1 MAKVSRKKVK
11 KEVKMPDR
19 KKTLMKKVLRITAV
33 LAVIAASVF
42 AIRNSRYF
50 KLESIEVAD
59 ISRAA
64 GALETDGSLQVNMG
78 RNIFDIDIA
87 SLASRIE
94 ESYPA
99 IKKAVVRR
107 ILPNRLEID
116 IIPRLP
122 IAKIK
127 DRRGYFP
134 VDETGMVLSMDIKSG
149 KAVPVIIG
157 FSMWRRPTT
166 GERLTN
172 KRLEN
177 TVRLIDAINETS
189 VSRDYGIT
197 TIEASN
203 YRNLSFHLDNGI
215 EVKIGG
221 EDFPGRLRKLKETLA
236 ERDLDKDNIKYI
248 DLRFKDVVIG
258 PK

>member
-1 MAKVSRKKVK
+1 MAKGSRKKIR
-11 KEVKMPDR
+11 KEKETPDA
-19 KKTLMKKVLRITAV
+19 KKTLAKKALRIALV
-33 LAVIAASVF
+33 LAVIAAAGL

-50 KLESIEVAD
+50 KLESVEVVDVSCA
-59 ISRAA
+59 AA
-64 GALETDGSLQVNMG
+64 GLETDGSLQANMG

-94 ESYPA
+94 TTYPA
-99 IKKAVVRR
+99 IKKAVVKR

-122 IAKIK
+122 VAKIK

-134 VDETGMVLSMDIKSG
+134 VDKTGMVLSPDMKSG
-149 KAVPVIIG
+149 RLPVIIG
-157 FSMWRRPTT
+157 FSMWRRPRA
-166 GERLTN
+166 GERLKN
-172 KRLEN
+172 EQLKN
-177 TVRLIDAINETS
+177 TFRLIDAINETS
-189 VSRDYGIT
+189 VSLYYEVT
-197 TIEASN
+197 TIDASSN
-203 YRNLSFHLDNGI
+203 RNLSLYLGSGI

-221 EDFPGRLRKLKETLA
+221 EDFSGRLKKLKEILA
-236 ERDLDKDNIKYI
+236 DPDLDKDNIKYI